1 MDIQKQMTACGAAGG
16 LGMTVAKNTDVTKTF
31 FAFDPGDNQSLVYRL
46 FRLICLD
53 GPLCPLPSP
62 ERNQMAA
69 DIEQM
74 RRQQVHVDE
83 IKRLCHVPTP
93 G

>member
-1 MDIQKQMTACGAAGG
+1 MLIQKHMTACGAAGG
-16 LGMTVAKNTDVTKTF
+16 LGMPVVKNTHVTKTF
-31 FAFDPGDNQSLVYRL
+31 FAFDPGNNQSLVYRL

-53 GPLCPLPSP
+53 GPLCPLPAP
-62 ERNQMAA
+62 GRNQMAA

-74 RRQQVHVDE
+74 RKQQVHVDE
-83 IKRLCHVPTP
+83 IKRLCHVPIA